1 MDPSQI
7 SYAGALGAGILSFV
21 SPCVLPLIPAY
32 LCFLGGASLD
42 ELTAEG
48 GVDKALSRRI
58 FISALAFVLGFST
71 VFISLGAGATALSG
85 LLAENIEVLSKI
97 AGVVI
102 VVFGLHYMGAFRIG
116 FLNFEKR
123 FHLENKPAGMAGS
136 YLLGLAFAFGWTPCV
151 GPILAT
157 LLMVAAGGDSLW
169 YGTSL
174 LAVYAA
180 GLGIPFMLAAFG
192 VKPFM
197 GFMARF
203 RKHMRKVEITIG
215 SLLVVTGI
223 AIFTGS
229 LADAAYW
236 LLEAFPGLFGDVG

>member
-1 MDPSQI
+1 MDPFQI
-7 SYAGALGAGILSFV
+7 SYLGALSAGLLSFF

-48 GVDKALSRRI
+48 GVDKQVSKRV
-58 FISALAFVLGFST
+58 FISALFFVFGFAT
-71 VFISLGAGATALSG
+71 VFILMGASATALSRVV
-85 LLAENIEVLSKI
+85 IQHIDTLSYI

-102 VVFGLHYMGAFRIG
+102 VLFGFHYMGLFRIS

-123 FHLENKPAGMAGS
+123 FHLENKPSGLAGS

-157 LLMVAAGGDSLW
+157 ILMVAAGNDSIL

-174 LAVYAA
+174 LATYAT
-180 GLGIPFMLAAFG
+180 GIGVPFLIAAFA

-203 RKHMRKVEITIG
+203 RKHLHKVEMAIG
-215 SLLVVTGI
+215 ILLVITGV

-229 LADAAYW
+229 LADASQW
-236 LLEAFPGLFGDVG
+236 LLETFPAFTNVG

>member
-1 MDPSQI
+1 MDPFNVTYLGSFV
-7 SYAGALGAGILSFV
+7 AGLLSFA

-48 GVDKALSRRI
+48 GVDRAVQRRVFVSSI
-58 FISALAFVLGFST
+58 AFVLGFAT
-71 VFISLGAGATALSG
+71 VFIALGATATTISIMV
-85 LLAENIEVLSKI
+85 AENISILAKI

-102 VVFGLHYMGAFRIG
+102 IIFGLHYAGAFRIG
-116 FLNFEKR
+116 FLNFEGR
-123 FHLENKPAGMAGS
+123 FHIQNKPSGLVGS
-136 YLLGLAFAFGWTPCV
+136 YILGLAFAFGWTPCV

-157 LLMVAAGGDSLW
+157 ILMVAGSNSDVW
-169 YGTSL
+169 YGISL

-180 GLGIPFMLAAFG
+180 GIGLPFLLAAFA

-197 GFMARF
+197 RFLARF
-203 RKHMRKVEITIG
+203 KKHMHAVEITIG
-215 SLLVVTGI
+215 VLLIITGI

-229 LADAAYW
+229 LADASQW
-236 LLEAFPGLFGDVG
+236 LLETFPAFSNVG

>member
-1 MDPSQI
+1 MDPFDI
-7 SYAGALGAGILSFV
+7 TYWGAFGAGVLSFA

-48 GVDKALSRRI
+48 GVDKHVQREV
-58 FISALAFVLGFST
+58 FISALAFVLGFAS
-71 VFISLGAGATALSG
+71 VFVALGATATTISG
-85 LLAENIEVLSKI
+85 LIADNIGVLGKI
-97 AGVVI
+97 AGVII
-102 VVFGLHYMGAFRIG
+102 VVFGLHYMGVFKIG

-123 FHLENKPAGMAGS
+123 FHLENKPAGLAGS
-136 YLLGLAFAFGWTPCV
+136 YILGLAFAFGWTPCV

-157 LLMVAAGGDSLW
+157 ILMVAASGDEVM

-180 GLGIPFMLAAFG
+180 GIGLPFLLAAFA

-197 GFMARF
+197 GFLGRF
-203 RKHMRKVEITIG
+203 RCHMRKVEITIG
-215 SLLVVTGI
+215 GLLMVTGI

-229 LADAAYW
+229 LAEVANW
-236 LLEAFPGLFGDVG
+236 ILETFPGIAEIG